1 MRRIVYSRYYNPD
14 FAYCLAT
21 AIQNNLQE
29 PGCVMGHNLGRL
41 HGRHPNNEHNLDHNA
56 ELSNAMAYI
65 VMSGHA
71 AGDQGHYLVENEV
84 RVNERSIEAGSPMYH
99 GFAPTQGDAA
109 RQDEDTFIGLIDG
122 DYPNQFMFVRFILT
136 KIVERNDEIPEIIPH
151 WGNITFAGGTT
162 WWFGHGTMESNP
174 IRISQGVLSTLL
186 FTEVGRSTLAA
197 VVQNDFGGEYIVS
210 YDRDMF
216 LAMPKIQLQGPNTW
230 EEEELSRLPLIF
242 VTNGNTTRRHMHT
255 YQIVDLDA
263 RHVQSIDAMLEENM
277 REG

>member
-1 MRRIVYSRYYNPD
+1 
-14 FAYCLAT
+14 
-21 AIQNNLQE
+21 
-29 PGCVMGHNLGRL
+29 
-41 HGRHPNNEHNLDHNA
+41 
-56 ELSNAMAYI
+56 MAYI

-263 RHVQSIDAMLEENM
+263 SHVQSIDAMLEENM
-277 REG
+277 SEG

>member
-1 MRRIVYSRYYNPD
+1 
-14 FAYCLAT
+14 
-21 AIQNNLQE
+21 
-29 PGCVMGHNLGRL
+29 MGHTLGRL
-41 HGRHPNNEHNLDHNA
+41 HGRHPNNEHDLDQNA

-71 AGDQGHYLVENEV
+71 AGDQGHYLVENGV
-84 RVNERSIEAGSPMYH
+84 RVNERVIEAGSPMYRC
-99 GFAPTQGDAA
+99 FAPTRGDAA
-109 RQDEDTFIGLIDG
+109 RQDEETFIGLIEG
-122 DYPNQFMFVRFILT
+122 NIPNQFMFVRFILT
-136 KIVERNDEIPEIIPH
+136 EIVERNDEIPEIIPH

-162 WWFGHGTMESNP
+162 WWFGHGTIGSNP

-186 FTEVGRSTLAA
+186 FTEEGRSTLAA

-216 LAMPKIQLQGPNTW
+216 LAMPKIQLQGPNITW
-230 EEEELSRLPLIF
+230 EEEELRRLALVF
-242 VTNGNTTRRHMHT
+242 VTNGNRTRRSMHT

-263 RHVQSIDAMLEENM
+263 RGVQSIDAMLGENM